1 MHKYQLCAIGNALVD
16 MEFKVEE
23 GFLSACEIDKGV
35 MTLVAEARQDELVA
49 ALEGHPGKWAC
60 GGSAANTVIAAAQFG
75 ATCFYS
81 CKLAADETGDFY
93 LRDLHAAGVASNAD
107 NGRGPGKTGK
117 CLVMVTPDAER
128 TMNTYL
134 GISEGFSVTELDAQV
149 IAASEYLYIEGYLVT
164 SPTGR
169 AAAIE
174 ARRLAEAAG
183 VKTALT
189 FSDPAMVQFFKEG
202 LLEMVGS
209 GVDMLFCNE
218 AEALSWTGCT
228 ELGDA
233 SSALRRIAKKFAITR
248 GAEGALLFDGETT
261 HQVAPHAITAV
272 DSNGA
277 GDMFAGAFLFSLSR
291 GDSFSDAGKL
301 ASLASARI
309 VQSFGPRLLKEQH
322 AEILAEVSSAQPA
335 AGQQFDY
342 L

>member
-1 MHKYQLCAIGNALVD
+1 MKKYQLCAIGNALVD

-23 GFLSACEIDKGV
+23 SFLNACEIDKGL
-35 MTLVAEARQDELVA
+35 MTLVEEQRQDELVA

-75 ATCFYS
+75 ADCFYS

-93 LRDLHAAGVASNAD
+93 LRDMHEAGVASNAD

-134 GISEGFSVTELDAQV
+134 GISEGFSVAELDAEV

-169 AAAIE
+169 AAATE
-174 ARRLAEAAG
+174 AKRLAEAAG

-189 FSDPAMVQFFKEG
+189 FSDPAMVQFFKDG
-202 LLEMVGS
+202 LTEMVGT
-209 GVDMLFCNE
+209 GVDILFCNE
-218 AEALSWTGCT
+218 AEALAWTGCAT
-228 ELGDA
+228 LEEA
-233 SSALRRIAKKFAITR
+233 VIALRPIAKSFAITLGSK
-248 GAEGALLFDGETT
+248 GAVLFDGETL
-261 HQVAPHAITAV
+261 HKVAPHAISAI

-291 GDSFSDAGKL
+291 GDDFPDAGRL
-301 ASLASARI
+301 ASLASAKV

-322 AEILAEVSSAQPA
+322 AEILAEVFSTQLAALSAS
-335 AGQQFDY
+335 
-342 L
+342 

>member
-1 MHKYQLCAIGNALVD
+1 MKKYQLCAIGNALVD

-23 GFLSACEIDKGV
+23 SFLNACEIDKGV
-35 MTLVAEARQDELVA
+35 MTLVEEQRQDELVA

-75 ATCFYS
+75 ADCFYS

-93 LRDLHAAGVASNAD
+93 LRDMHESGVASNAD

-134 GISEGFSVTELDAQV
+134 GISEGFSVAELDAEV

-174 ARRLAEAAG
+174 AKRLAEAAG

-189 FSDPAMVQFFKEG
+189 FSDPAMVQFFKDG
-202 LLEMVGS
+202 LTEMIGT
-209 GVDMLFCNE
+209 GVDLLFCNE
-218 AEALSWTGCT
+218 AEALAWTGCAT
-228 ELGDA
+228 LEEA
-233 SSALRRIAKKFAITR
+233 VIALRPIAKNFAITL
-248 GAEGALLFDGETT
+248 GSKGALLFDGDTL
-261 HQVAPHAITAV
+261 HKVAPHTITAV

-291 GDSFSDAGKL
+291 GDNFPDAGRL
-301 ASLASARI
+301 ASLASAKI

-322 AEILAEVSSAQPA
+322 AEILAEVFAAQPA
-335 AGQQFDY
+335 AVSAV
-342 L
+342 

>member
-1 MHKYQLCAIGNALVD
+1 MKRYQLCAIGNALVD
-16 MEFKVEE
+16 MEFKVKDS
-23 GFLSACEIDKGV
+23 FLEACEIDKGV
-35 MTLVAEARQDELVA
+35 MTLVEEQRQDELVA

-75 ATCFYS
+75 AACFYS

-93 LRDLHAAGVASNAD
+93 LRDMHAAGVTSNAD
-107 NGRGPGKTGK
+107 NGRGAGKTGK

-134 GISEGFSVTELDAQV
+134 GISEGFSVTELDPQV

-174 ARRLAEAAG
+174 AKRLAEAAG

-202 LLEMVGS
+202 LAEMVGS

-218 AEALSWTGCT
+218 AEALSWTGCAD
-228 ELGDA
+228 LD
-233 SSALRRIAKKFAITR
+233 SAVVALQPIAKCFAITR
-248 GAEGALLFDGETT
+248 GAKGALLFDGASIHHVE
-261 HQVAPHAITAV
+261 PHEITAV

-291 GDSFSDAGKL
+291 GDSFPDAGRL
-301 ASLASARI
+301 ASLSSAKV
-309 VQSFGPRLLKEQH
+309 VQSFGPRLLKEAH
-322 AEILAEVSSAQPA
+322 AEILTEVFTAQPA
-335 AGQQFDY
+335 MIDT

>member
-1 MHKYQLCAIGNALVD
+1 MKKYQLCAIGNALVD

-23 GFLSACEIDKGV
+23 SFLNACEIDKGV
-35 MTLVAEARQDELVA
+35 MTLVAEQRQDELVA

-75 ATCFYS
+75 ADCFYS

-93 LRDLHAAGVASNAD
+93 LRDMHDAGVASNAD

-134 GISEGFSVTELDAQV
+134 GISEGFSVAELDAEV

-174 ARRLAEAAG
+174 AKRLAEASG

-189 FSDPAMVQFFKEG
+189 FSDPAMVQFFKGG
-202 LLEMVGS
+202 LTEMVGT

-218 AEALSWTGCT
+218 AEALAWTGCAT
-228 ELGDA
+228 LEEA
-233 SSALRRIAKKFAITR
+233 IIALRPIAKNFAITLGSK
-248 GAEGALLFDGETT
+248 GAVLFDGETL
-261 HQVAPHAITAV
+261 HKVAPHTITAV

-291 GDSFSDAGKL
+291 GDNFPDAGKL
-301 ASLASARI
+301 ASLSSAKV

-322 AEILAEVSSAQPA
+322 TEILTEVFTTQPA
-335 AGQQFDY
+335 AVSAT
-342 L
+342 

>member
-1 MHKYQLCAIGNALVD
+1 MKKYQLCAIGNALVD

-23 GFLSACEIDKGV
+23 SFLNACEIDKGV
-35 MTLVAEARQDELVA
+35 MTLVEEQRQDELVA

-75 ATCFYS
+75 ADCFYS

-93 LRDLHAAGVASNAD
+93 LRDMREAGVASNAD

-134 GISEGFSVTELDAQV
+134 GISESFSVAELDAEV

-174 ARRLAEAAG
+174 AKRLAEAAG

-189 FSDPAMVQFFKEG
+189 FSDPAMVQFFKDG
-202 LLEMVGS
+202 LTEMVGT

-218 AEALSWTGCT
+218 AEALAWTGCAT
-228 ELGDA
+228 LEEA
-233 SSALRRIAKKFAITR
+233 VSALRQIAKNFAITL
-248 GAEGALLFDGETT
+248 GSKGALLFDGETL
-261 HQVAPHAITAV
+261 HKIAPHTITAV

-291 GDSFSDAGKL
+291 GDSFPEAGRL
-301 ASLASARI
+301 ASLSSAKV

-322 AEILAEVSSAQPA
+322 AELLAEVF
-335 AGQQFDY
+335 AGQPTAANVI
-342 L
+342 